1 MIHFI
6 GQPIEIMNNLSF
18 ITAYECVAGL
28 PKSIILLPHYTA
40 QKLPTRSAITYRN
53 KQQAA

>member
-18 ITAYECVAGL
+18 ITAYECVPGL
-28 PKSIILLPHYTA
+28 PSLIILLPYYTA
-40 QKLPTRSAITYRN
+40 QKLPSRSAISYRN
-53 KQQAA
+53 EQKAA